1 MYRGFTPQMY
11 ILRAVSQ
18 DWRPVLLPAVA
29 LPLRFR
35 DRNDMI
41 NCSSITNTLKSY
53 YQLAPTY
60 IRGDIY

>member
-41 NCSSITNTLKSY
+41 MQPHYEYPEKLLSTRS
-53 YQLAPTY
+53 
-60 IRGDIY
+60 DIHSR